1 MYWSVEE
8 AFHLYL
14 ISWSCH
20 ESIRV
25 RVSLRE
31 TDPTYTD
38 NSDRHSR
45 NA

>member
-1 MYWSVEE
+1 MYWSVDE
-8 AFHLYL
+8 AFQQYL

-25 RVSLRE
+25 RVGLRE
-31 TDPTYTD
+31 THPPYTD
-38 NSDRHSR
+38 NSDHYSR